1 MARGRDARG
10 AGVIDLAKGRDA
22 RGAGVVDLERGNRQ
36 VYMDGRLVPPAMG
49 RGWIGVSFYSLTML
63 HRKTLIEAS

>member
-10 AGVIDLAKGRDA
+10 AGVIDLAMGRDA
-22 RGAGVVDLERGNRQ
+22 RGAGVVDLAMGNRQ

-49 RGWIGVSFYSLTML
+49 LGWIGVSFL
-63 HRKTLIEAS
+63 LIDNAP